1 MSDAIDSRLQ
11 AVVDAAFALGLG
23 AALQVIVHH
32 IDDAT
37 YEGIA
42 EAAVE
47 LAIDVAKH
55 EISKALAGS
64 GRVDVTGGDSV
75 PVVIKVH

>member
-1 MSDAIDSRLQ
+1 MDAVDARLQ
-11 AVVDAAFALGLG
+11 AVVDAAFAIGLG

-32 IDDAT
+32 ISDAT

-47 LAIDVAKH
+47 LAVDVARH
-55 EISKALAGS
+55 EVLKGLAGS
-64 GRVDVTGGDSV
+64 GRVDVTGGDAV

>member
-1 MSDAIDSRLQ
+1 MDAIDSRLQ
-11 AVVDAAFALGLG
+11 DAVDAAFAIGLG

-32 IDDAT
+32 IGDAT

-55 EISKALAGS
+55 EVAKHLAGS
-64 GRVDVTGGDSV
+64 GRVDVTGDV